1 MSDAPPSPVPDFGH
15 ADSVITI
22 DIGAIVANWRYLDSL
37 SGKHTETAAVVKA
50 DAYGLGA
57 GQIAPALADAG
68 CRTFFVMS
76 LAEALALHGALHG
89 APRGPLSDSG
99 PPESRRPE
107 SRIFALGGCHAGQ
120 EADFIEA
127 GIMPVIN
134 SLDQL
139 GRWRDA
145 TTEERTAPGAALHLD
160 TGMTRLG
167 LDPDETAW
175 LLRETEEED
184 ATLSG
189 PLAGP
194 LAGMN
199 IQLLMSHLSAG
210 EDLADAANDRPL
222 ASFDR
227 LRSALPGLPASLA
240 NSGGTLRS
248 GDFHIALTRPG
259 IALYGLHPAGLD
271 TTGNQAEQAAN
282 LHPAVTWQARIL
294 QRREARAGDRVGYN
308 GTHRLTRDSR
318 IVTLGVGYAD
328 GYPRSLGNRAMV
340 SLAGMPAPVIG
351 RVSMDSIT
359 VDVTDLEEARL
370 ANVTHAEILGDGYT
384 LARMAGDAGTIG
396 YEILTQLSHRPAR
409 RYINPRTRS

>member
-1 MSDAPPSPVPDFGH
+1 MSDAPPSPVPGFGH

-76 LAEALALHGALHG
+76 LAEAIALREALRGALS
-89 APRGPLSDSG
+89 ASG
-99 PPESRRPE
+99 HPE

-139 GRWRDA
+139 SRWRDA
-145 TTEERTAPGAALHLD
+145 TAATDGRTPPGAALHLD

-175 LLRETEEED
+175 LLRGTERKD
-184 ATLSG
+184 TPLSG

-194 LAGMN
+194 LGGPFAGMN
-199 IQLLMSHLSAG
+199 IQLLMSHLTAG
-210 EDLADAANDRPL
+210 EDLADAANDRQL

-240 NSGGTLRS
+240 NSGGTLRAGS
-248 GDFHIALTRPG
+248 FHMEVNRPG

-271 TTGNQAEQAAN
+271 TTGNQAEQAAS
-282 LHPAVTWQARIL
+282 LHPVVTWQARIL

-308 GTHRLTRDSR
+308 GTHQLTRDSR
-318 IVTLGVGYAD
+318 IVTLGIGYAD